1 MPLTLPIA
9 VHFVGEQQVYNLL
22 NQVLTSIGTIM
33 SALDTLKTEVA
44 QNTEVIASA
53 VTLINGLKAKLDAA
67 IASGDPAQLE
77 ALSASLDS
85 SSNALAAAVATNTPA
100 DPAPVVAPDPIAP

>member
-1 MPLTLPIA
+1 
-9 VHFVGEQQVYNLL
+9 
-22 NQVLTSIGTIM
+22 M
-33 SALDTLKTEVA
+33 SALDTLRTEVEE
-44 QNTEVIASA
+44 NTTVINSA

-85 SSNALAAAVATNTPA
+85 SSNALAAAVAANTPT
-100 DPAPVVAPDPIAP
+100 DPAPAPDPVAP